1 MENMKKNDG
10 KDINLFCA
18 EAIVEIGEMFKAEGY
33 KLRSLFMKDSDLK
46 FVKGDL
52 DIHSSDITY
61 IDSGTLEAFVT
72 REEAEPKLT
81 HHLWFE
87 IKSDDKKF
95 ASTKDFNNWSLT
107 QENKLY

>member
-33 KLRSLFMKDSDLK
+33 KLRSLFIKDSPLK
-46 FVKGDL
+46 FVKGEL
-52 DIHSSDITY
+52 DIHSSSITY
-61 IDSGTLEAFVT
+61 IDRGIIEAFVT
-72 REEAEPKLT
+72 REEPELT

-87 IKSDDKKF
+87 INSDDKKF

-107 QENKLY
+107 QEHKLY